1 MAPIAQS
8 LSTAATIS
16 LAVALAMD
24 AFAVSLSCG
33 LVTKRENLLRV
44 ARMPLAFGVFQ
55 AGMLVL
61 GWSAVTGVQEVIA
74 AADHWVAFA
83 LLLGVGG
90 HMLVGAIKGGERDE
104 RDPLNITVLLILALA
119 TSIDAF
125 AVGMSLSLVQVPVV
139 WPAAVTGVVT
149 FALSAVAVYI
159 GNRAGPLLGRSAEA
173 AGGLVLIAIGV
184 RILLDHTG

>member
-1 MAPIAQS
+1 MVPIAQNLPS
-8 LSTAATIS
+8 VATIS

-33 LVTKRENLLRV
+33 LVTKKENLLRV

-61 GWSAVTGVQEVIA
+61 GWSAVAGVQEVIA
-74 AADHWVAFA
+74 AVDHWVAFA

-90 HMLVGAIKGGERDE
+90 HMVVGAIKGEERDE
-104 RDPLNITVLLILALA
+104 RDPLNITVLLVLALA

-125 AVGMSLSLVQVPVV
+125 AVGMSLSLVQVQALG
-139 WPAAVTGVVT
+139 PAAVTGVVT
-149 FALSAVAVYI
+149 FALSAVGVYI
-159 GNRAGPLLGRSAEA
+159 GNRTGPLLGRSAEA
-173 AGGLVLIAIGV
+173 AGGIVLVAIGV